1 MTHPRRAAAGAR
13 ARRAAPAGYRGGVAL
28 FREQADVSVRPATSE
43 DAPRIAHV
51 QLTAWR
57 DTHTTT
63 LAGALEQL
71 DEAAFEAGWAE
82 AITQPPGPGHRV
94 LVACA
99 GARVVGFAAVRPAAE
114 GTGEIVALEV
124 LPEEQRSGH
133 GSRLLA
139 AAVDTIRQ
147 DGAEGVT
154 TWVLDG
160 DSAREKFLTGAGL
173 GPDGRVRELAAG
185 HDTVQEHRWF
195 AEI

>member
-1 MTHPRRAAAGAR
+1 MT
-13 ARRAAPAGYRGGVAL
+13 L
-28 FREQADVSVRPATSE
+28 FTEHADVSVRPATRE
-43 DAPRIAHV
+43 DAATIAHV

-57 DTHTTT
+57 STHAQR

-71 DEAAFEAGWAE
+71 DESAFEPGWAD

-124 LPEEQRSGH
+124 LPDEQRSGH
-133 GSRLLA
+133 GSRLLS
-139 AAVDTIRQ
+139 AAVDSLRQ
-147 DGAEGVT
+147 DGAESLT
-154 TWVLDG
+154 AWVLDG
-160 DSAREKFLTGAGL
+160 DDARERFLGGAGL

-185 HDTVQEHRWF
+185 HDTVHERRWA
-195 AEI
+195 AEL

>member
-1 MTHPRRAAAGAR
+1 M
-13 ARRAAPAGYRGGVAL
+13 AL

-43 DAPRIAHV
+43 DAPLIARV
-51 QLTAWR
+51 QLAAWR

-63 LAGALEQL
+63 LADALEQL
-71 DEAAFEAGWAE
+71 DEAAFESGWSE

-99 GARVVGFAAVRPAAE
+99 GARVVGFTAVRPAAE
-114 GTGEIVALEV
+114 GTGEVVALEV
-124 LPEEQRSGH
+124 LPAEQRSGH

-139 AAVDTIRQ
+139 AAVDTMRQ
-147 DGAEGVT
+147 DGAT
-154 TWVLDG
+154 AMTAWVLEG

-185 HDTVQEHRWF
+185 HDTVHEHRWF
-195 AEI
+195 AEL